1 MHMHMMMP
9 EPSARRA
16 RMGHRDET
24 VSSREDDSG
33 VELSG
38 AERSLAERSG
48 ARQSAADRSGESGAK
63 LAQPKRRSTAYQ
75 ITGRTSTAQFWE
87 SEETTTEAQRAGVSL

>member
-1 MHMHMMMP
+1 M
-9 EPSARRA
+9 E
-16 RMGHRDET
+16 HRDET
-24 VSSREDDSG
+24 VGKREND
-33 VELSG
+33 SG
-38 AERSLAERSG
+38 AEYGGAARSIAERSG
-48 ARQSAADRSGESGAK
+48 ARHSAAERSGESAAK